1 MAGNPKSAQVSVI
14 IPTRNRA
21 GFLAECLRSVS
32 RQSLEPMEVFVMDDA
47 SSDDTAGIANDL
59 EKQDSRL
66 LYTRSPHHA
75 GMAALLNHGASM
87 ASSSFLLMVCDRMI
101 LEFDC
106 IERLLLSFHNLTDQG
121 SRPGAVGPRLIGSPP
136 SGEIGN
142 SIVKVDDSTGEIY
155 HNYGADGNLAVEVP
169 TLHHWCLISRTAFAD
184 AGSYSTSFRGNH
196 WRLDSDLH
204 QRIRRQ
210 GYQLFF
216 EPRARASYRKANSGG
231 NRMRPVGL
239 RYYTIRNHLLYL
251 ARNHQGSQPR
261 MATVYL
267 TRLLIRNMK
276 G

>member
-1 MAGNPKSAQVSVI
+1 MAGNRKSAKVSVI

-21 GFLAECLRSVS
+21 DLLAECLHSVL
-32 RQSLEPMEVFVMDDA
+32 RQSLEPMEVFVMDDD
-47 SSDDTAGIANDL
+47 SSDDTAGIVSGL
-59 EKQDSRL
+59 GKQDSRL
-66 LYTRSPHHA
+66 LYTRSRHHA

-87 ASSSFLLMVCDRMI
+87 ASSPYLLMVCDRMV
-101 LEFDC
+101 LESDC
-106 IERLLLSFHNLTDQG
+106 IEKLLLSFHELTDQG
-121 SRPGAVGPRLIGSPP
+121 ARPGAVGPRLIGSPP

-142 SIVKVDDSTGEIY
+142 SIVRVDDSTGEIY
-155 HNYGADGNLAVEVP
+155 HNYGADGTLAVEVP
-169 TLHHWCLISRTAFAD
+169 TLHHWCLISKTAFAE

-216 EPRARASYRKANSGG
+216 EPQARASYRQANSGG
-231 NRMRPVGL
+231 NRVGPVSL